1 MIFYFNADGTPKAV
15 LPESIARGSSKANDL
30 YFVCPTS
37 ENNVVN
43 VAFKIPNGT
52 VTEKFI
58 MKFEKDSLNG
68 VFDEN
73 GVNFNV
79 WHIKIPTVITAC
91 GGIVGVQ
98 FYISC
103 EQETLATFVSSFTVS
118 EGFIAETPTEGDD
131 YNQITEFL
139 SATNNRIENL
149 EKQSAYLHKLTFL
162 ISSGEV
168 VETYQNFAHITLS
181 TSKKTELSWNYFT
194 QNKDIFKNQLLI
206 RTKSGKFDSF
216 FYCVGTELTGA
227 TFNEIQLNGYDVSG
241 NVGTIKIIASQDD
254 IITV

>member
-15 LPESIARGSSKANDL
+15 LPESIASGSSKANDL
-30 YFVCPTS
+30 YFVCPIS

-58 MKFEKDSLNG
+58 MEVEQDALNG
-68 VFDEN
+68 VFDES
-73 GVNFNV
+73 GVDFNV
-79 WHIKIPTVITAC
+79 WHIKIPTVVTAC

-103 EQETLATFVSSFTVS
+103 EQETLATFLSSFAVS
-118 EGFIAETPTEGDD
+118 EGLITETPTEGDD
-131 YNQITEFL
+131 YNAIMEFL
-139 SATNNRIENL
+139 SATSNRIENL
-149 EKQSAYLHKLTFL
+149 ENQPTYLHKLMFL
-162 ISSGEV
+162 IPSGEV
-168 VETYQNFAHITLS
+168 VETYQNFARITLP
-181 TSKKTELSWNYFT
+181 TSKKTALTWSYFT

-206 RTKSGKFDSF
+206 ITNSGKFDSF

-227 TFNEIQLNGYDVSG
+227 TLNEIQLNGYDGSG
-241 NVGTIKIIASQDD
+241 NVGTITIIASQDD
-254 IITV
+254 ITTV